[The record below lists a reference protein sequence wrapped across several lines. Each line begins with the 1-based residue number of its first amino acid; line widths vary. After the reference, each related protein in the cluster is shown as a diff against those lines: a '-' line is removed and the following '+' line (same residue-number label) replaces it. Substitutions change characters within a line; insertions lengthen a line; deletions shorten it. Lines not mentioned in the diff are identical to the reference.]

1 MAIPKRR
8 RQADHDSPAAKKI
21 KTNTLLSTSFTLS
34 DFMGDFLV
42 NGGPIES
49 DKDSPLPST
58 VLSQNEMQNSSQN
71 KPTLRSTFNIMLPA
85 TLGDQDD
92 DSDENAPYEWMKNQ
106 YAHCVI
112 PELGEEYDFEF
123 DSSTFH
129 TLRDLHNARVRIR
142 NGEYLPDYI
151 IDSLATR
158 WISLEEKDRPAS
170 DGYFADGDI
179 FVATCLPIS
188 DVDDGL
194 EEYFEMHYS
203 SELSAPHY
211 IPRSRYSVHFVGEPM
226 RNESREIQNVHVA
239 SVLIRRSKTGDVIHI
254 DTGAEGSRIDRAK
267 KAGQVLKSWLEFQKR
282 KSPEADLGPVSSSEP
297 LVLNVDKETHP
308 SLRSLHAIVSAS
320 LFLRRQ
326 ITNWGEVKAFKQRFT
341 PNSTTMANYALQN
354 ISGWLGLKSA
364 SKNGEKRSTKPTK
377 STNTFQDNYDRG
389 ALLGRDT
396 PFPVSPRIA
405 SAQRGEPFVYNEDS
419 ELDDSSSEGSVEN
432 NDDES
437 HNSLDNT
444 RGTVI
449 SDQPNNDE
457 EMSDEEPSDEEPSDE
472 QPSSDVSNNTESHNE
487 LTKSEEPSNNEF
499 ANEDVIKET
508 PTKKSA
514 LKEPAS
520 KESSAKKSVSWE
532 EPEHEEVVSKVP
544 NTEEPT
550 SKEPNNEETDGD
562 DPTHEDVNGEKSGHD
577 VECQTSSPSI

>member
-8 RQADHDSPAAKKI
+8 RHADQDSPAAKKI

-58 VLSQNEMQNSSQN
+58 FLSQNEMQHSSQN
-71 KPTLRSTFNIMLPA
+71 KPTLRSTFNIMLPK

-92 DSDENAPYEWMKNQ
+92 ESAENVPYEWMKNQ
-106 YAHCVI
+106 YAHCII

-123 DSSTFH
+123 ESSTFH

-179 FVATCLPIS
+179 FVATCLPIC
-188 DVDDGL
+188 DLDDGL
-194 EEYFEMHYS
+194 EEYFERHYS

-211 IPRSRYSVHFVGEPM
+211 IPRSRYSVHFVGDPM
-226 RNESREIQNVHVA
+226 RNEIREIQNVHVG

-282 KSPEADLGPVSSSEP
+282 KSPEANLGPVSSSEP
-297 LVLNVDKETHP
+297 LLLNVDKETHP

-320 LFLRRQ
+320 LFLRRG
-326 ITNWGEVKAFKQRFT
+326 ITNWGEVKAFKQRFK
-341 PNSTTMANYALQN
+341 PSSTTMANYALQN

-377 STNTFQDNYDRG
+377 SSNTFQDNYDRG

-405 SAQRGEPFVYNEDS
+405 SAKRGEPFVYNEES
-419 ELDDSSSEGSVEN
+419 ELGDSSSESSAEN
-432 NDDES
+432 NVDES
-437 HNSLDNT
+437 HNRLDNT
-444 RGTVI
+444 QATVV
-449 SDQPNNDE
+449 SDQQNNNE
-457 EMSDEEPSDEEPSDE
+457 EMSDEEPSDEH
-472 QPSSDVSNNTESHNE
+472 SSSELSNDKESHHE
-487 LTKSEEPSNNEF
+487 LAKNEEPADKES
-499 ANEDVIKET
+499 ANKDIIKET

-514 LKEPAS
+514 IKETAS
-520 KESSAKKSVSWE
+520 KESSTKKSVSWE
-532 EPEHEEVVSKVP
+532 EPEHEEVISKVP
-544 NTEEPT
+544 NTEETT
-550 SKEPNNEETDGD
+550 SKEPNNEETNGD
-562 DPTHEDVNGEKSGHD
+562 DPTHEDGNSEKSGHD
-577 VECQTSSPSI
+577 VDCQTSSSSV

>member
-21 KTNTLLSTSFTLS
+21 KTSTLLSTSFTLS
-34 DFMGDFLV
+34 GFMGDFLV
-42 NGGPIES
+42 NGGPIQS

-58 VLSQNEMQNSSQN
+58 VLSQNEMQNSSQT

-85 TLGDQDD
+85 TLGDQEDD
-92 DSDENAPYEWMKNQ
+92 DDAENAPYEWMKNQ
-106 YAHCVI
+106 YAHCII

-179 FVATCLPIS
+179 FVATSLPIC
-188 DVDDGL
+188 DLDDGL

-203 SELSAPHY
+203 SELSASHY
-211 IPRSRYSVHFVGEPM
+211 IPRSRYSVHFVGDPM
-226 RNESREIQNVHVA
+226 RNEDREIQNVHVG

-267 KAGQVLKSWLEFQKR
+267 RAGQVLKSWLEFQKR

-326 ITNWGEVKAFKQRFT
+326 ITNWGEVKAFKQRFA
-341 PNSTTMANYALQN
+341 PNSAAMANYALQN
-354 ISGWLGLKSA
+354 ISGWLGLKNT
-364 SKNGEKRSTKPTK
+364 SKTGEKRSTKPTK

-389 ALLGRDT
+389 ALFGRDT
-396 PFPVSPRIA
+396 PFPASPRIA
-405 SAQRGEPFVYNEDS
+405 SAQRGKPFVYNEDS

-432 NDDES
+432 NDDEN
-437 HNSLDNT
+437 HNSLDNAQ
-444 RGTVI
+444 GTVI
-449 SDQPNNDE
+449 SDQPNNDV
-457 EMSDEEPSDEEPSDE
+457 EMSDEEPSGE
-472 QPSSDVSNNTESHNE
+472 QPSSEVTNNTESHNE
-487 LTKSEEPSNNEF
+487 LAKSEQPSNKEY

-520 KESSAKKSVSWE
+520 KGSSAKKSVSWE
-532 EPEHEEVVSKVP
+532 EPEHEEVI
-544 NTEEPT
+544 
-550 SKEPNNEETDGD
+550 SKEPNDEETNDN
-562 DPTHEDVNGEKSGHD
+562 DPTHEDVNGEKSGHGAD
-577 VECQTSSPSI
+577 FQISSSSV